1 MKRQKK
7 RGGFFDALSRL
18 QSTNTP
24 VTNAEI
30 LKAIDEHVGRQFRA
44 VRQFRNI
51 KLTQMSEGLDL
62 SYQQFQKYQTGG
74 DRLSASRMYQIA
86 SFLKVSPSVFFD
98 GLPLTK
104 TEPLPILKKEHL
116 DLIRS
121 YEAVLAKARKNLLRI
136 VKIMRG
142 QNE

>member
-1 MKRQKK
+1 M
-7 RGGFFDALSRL
+7 
-18 QSTNTP
+18 
-24 VTNAEI
+24 
-30 LKAIDEHVGRQFRA
+30 KAIDEHVGRQFRA

-86 SFLKVSPSVFFD
+86 SFLKVSPSFFFD

-121 YEAVLAKARKNLLRI
+121 YETIPAKSRKNLLRI
-136 VKIMRG
+136 VKIMGG

>member
-1 MKRQKK
+1 MNRQKK

-24 VTNAEI
+24 VTDVEI

-51 KLTQMSEGLDL
+51 KLTQMSEGLNL

-86 SFLKVSPSVFFD
+86 SFLKVAPSFFFD
-98 GLPLTK
+98 GLLLTK
-104 TEPLPILKKEHL
+104 TEPLPVLKKEHL

-121 YEAVLAKARKNLLRI
+121 YEAIPAKSRKNLLRI
-136 VKIMRG
+136 VKIMGG